1 MLLKKNKD
9 KNKIYIKIHFILI
22 IFILFSLIREL
33 KKIMSD
39 FIIFRKNNLLL
50 WIIFIL
56 IILMFLIIKYKD
68 QICFECILQ
77 PTEMNEEK
85 FIPSPPQNNGMMIA
99 DLPMSQKNIIDRVY
113 PQNEYPYKAPGF
125 YDQSNYPNLVLPF
138 QVIGGGRRMTPTLGG
153 TQIPIL
159 NPPVPIIVNN
169 ENIAPINIETR
180 PSDRNSK
187 RIGVIYK
194 IFGNANDILP
204 LFVRRYGNR
213 RLDYTTLIGPF
224 ASPLPVITKNQ
235 YDELS
240 TNDTVFIKGQKDPYR
255 VTIYSDDLPAYIPY
269 V

>member
-1 MLLKKNKD
+1 
-9 KNKIYIKIHFILI
+9 
-22 IFILFSLIREL
+22 
-33 KKIMSD
+33 MSD

-50 WIIFIL
+50 WVIFIL
-56 IILMFLIIKYKD
+56 IICMFLLIFYKD
-68 QICFECILQ
+68 QICFECIIQ
-77 PTEMNEEK
+77 SNQEKEK
-85 FIPSPPQNNGMMIA
+85 FMPSPPQNNGMMITS
-99 DLPMSQKNIIDRVY
+99 LPPAQRNVIDRIY
-113 PQNEYPYKAPGF
+113 PQNDYPYKAPGF
-125 YDQSNYPNLVLPF
+125 YDQSNYPNLTLPF

-159 NPPVPIIVNN
+159 NPPVPIIVND

-204 LFVRRYGNR
+204 LFVRRYGDR

-269 V
+269 F